1 MKRFRKI
8 LIISGIIACF
18 IACIGDFAVTF
29 IFGSRYPG
37 YSQLHDTMSAL
48 GASASPVT
56 GIISAWWML
65 MGVLFILFAIAFR
78 LSFRPDSYV
87 KTASLLIVLYG
98 LGEGLGSG
106 IFKADPSG
114 RTFIS
119 SYMVHNFVG
128 GIGVIAIMALPLI
141 MKKII
146 HRDANPLFCHI
157 SNLVFA
163 AGILFIM
170 LFLFRFG
177 GTGVVAAL
185 KGLWQRLFVLNSYLY
200 LLLLNTMMMRNL
212 FLKNHDKWPDSMI
225 FRE

>member
-8 LIISGIIACF
+8 LIITGIIACF
-18 IACIGDFAVTF
+18 IACFGDFAVTF
-29 IFGSRYPG
+29 ICGSRYPG
-37 YSQLHDTMSAL
+37 YSQFHDTMSAL
-48 GASASPVT
+48 GASASPVS
-56 GIISAWWML
+56 GIVSAWWMM
-65 MGVLFILFAIAFR
+65 MGALFILFAIAFR

-114 RTFIS
+114 RTVIS

-146 HRDANPLFCHI
+146 HRTVDPLFCHF
-157 SNLVFA
+157 SNLTFA
-163 AGILFIM
+163 AGILFVT
-170 LFLFRFG
+170 LFLFRFNG
-177 GTGVVAAL
+177 SGELAAF
-185 KGLWQRLFVLNSYLY
+185 KGLWQRLFVLNYYIY
-200 LLLLNTMMMRNL
+200 LLIINVMMIRHL
-212 FLKNHDKWPDSMI
+212 FLKDNDKWQDSMI
-225 FRE
+225 FRK